1 MGNSELIGKPLVV
14 AVNKTDAR
22 DPSDLTPP
30 EEALLQTMRDA
41 GAHVVF
47 MSTFTAVNSVSS
59 HLCQ

>member
-1 MGNSELIGKPLVV
+1 MIGKPLVV